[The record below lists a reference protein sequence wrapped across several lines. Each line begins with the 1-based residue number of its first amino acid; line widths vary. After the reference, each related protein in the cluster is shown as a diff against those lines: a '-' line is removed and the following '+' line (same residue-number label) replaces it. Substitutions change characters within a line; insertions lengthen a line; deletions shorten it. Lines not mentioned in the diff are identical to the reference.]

1 MIGIKA
7 SAGKAC
13 ATEKKYCLLPVP
25 ILPADPNG
33 QPAIGMTDTMPDL
46 ADPPPDERSPRRW
59 WPRLSGPVL
68 AFVYLAICLSPLV
81 LIVLQPVVAP
91 FGPWEKAGAATG
103 LVALAAMAVQFLTSG
118 RFEGVSG
125 RLGIDRIMEFHK
137 IAAWAV
143 LLALILHPF
152 LYVVPTWMA
161 NPALGQERLT
171 AYLTLPHYRSGVV
184 ALGALVL
191 LVPGAFLRDR
201 LPGPYEFWRATHVL
215 LALVAVGGG
224 LHHALTVGRIS
235 AVGVVHG
242 FWWIVAATV
251 ALVMAVLYG
260 WRWYRLHAR
269 PWHLRSVTRL
279 ADRTWELDIQPAAG
293 TPDLRYKAG
302 QFIWMTEGARRFPL
316 LDHPFSIADSPLRK
330 GLSLI
335 IKEAGDFTN
344 GIGSLAPGTL
354 IGIDG
359 PHGSFTLDRNEARAF
374 ALVAGGVGI
383 APIMSLLRD
392 LVARRDPRPV
402 RLAYAVGDPDNF
414 ACLPEIEAASDIL
427 DLKVLLVS
435 EEAGP
440 GFSGETGRLDHARLK
455 ALLDGLDPADVEVL
469 MCGPG
474 PMVAAVS
481 DALFDLGVPL
491 AQVEYERFDYAG
503 GLGSRQDRRRFLQV
517 LGLLGLVAATGA
529 VLAAGVM

>member
-1 MIGIKA
+1 
-7 SAGKAC
+7 
-13 ATEKKYCLLPVP
+13 
-25 ILPADPNG
+25 
-33 QPAIGMTDTMPDL
+33 MPDQ
-46 ADPPPDERSPRRW
+46 ADPPLDERSLRRW
-59 WPRLSGPVL
+59 LPRPSGPVL

-81 LIVLQPVVAP
+81 LIVLRPAVAP
-91 FGPWEKAGAATG
+91 FGPWERAGAATG
-103 LVALAAMAVQFLTSG
+103 LVALSAMAIQFLTSG

-152 LYVVPTWMA
+152 LYVVPTWIA
-161 NPALGQERLT
+161 NPDLGQERLT

-235 AVGVVHG
+235 AVGAVHG
-242 FWWIVAATV
+242 LWWIVAATV
-251 ALVMAVLYG
+251 TLVMAVLYG
-260 WRWYRLHAR
+260 WRWYRLHAH
-269 PWHLRSVTRL
+269 PWRLASVTRL
-279 ADRTWELDIQPAAG
+279 ADRTWELDIQPAPG

-302 QFIWMTEGARRFPL
+302 QFVWMTEGARRFPL

-335 IKEAGDFTN
+335 VKEAGDFTN
-344 GIGSLAPGTL
+344 RIGSLAPGTP

-383 APIMSLLRD
+383 APIMSLLRH

-402 RLAYAVGDPDNF
+402 RIAYAVGDPANF
-414 ACLPEIEAASDIL
+414 ACLPEIEAAGHVL

-435 EEAGP
+435 EKGGD
-440 GFSGETGRLDHARLK
+440 GFSGETGRLDRARLA
-455 ALLDGLDPADVEVL
+455 ALLEGLDPGDVEVL

-474 PMVAAVS
+474 PMVSAVS
-481 DALFDLGVPL
+481 DALFDLGVPPG
-491 AQVEYERFDYAG
+491 QVEYERFDYAG

-517 LGLLGLVAATGA
+517 LGFLGLVAASGA
-529 VLAAGVM
+529 VLALAVM